1 MLLGVV
7 GLNGS
12 GKDTVADYLVEKY
25 DFVHYGC
32 GQAVRDELKKL
43 GKNQLDRN
51 EMIDL
56 AKKMRKENGNEY
68 WPKFIFEKF
77 QDSKNLIISSIR
89 NPSEIDFIES
99 KKGRLIRVDA
109 EQELRFKRISNRAN
123 TDAFQHG
130 ETSFDDFKEKEN
142 KELESEDPSKQ
153 QLLKCL
159 ERASIVID
167 NNGSLEEVY
176 KKVDENM
183 QKLDVSGGVE

>member
-32 GQAVRDELKKL
+32 GQAVRDELKIL
-43 GKNQLDRN
+43 GKDYLDRN

-56 AKKMRKENGNEY
+56 ANKMRKEKGNDY

-77 QDSKNLIISSIR
+77 KDSKNLIISSIR

-99 KKGRLIRVDA
+99 QGGKLIRVDA
-109 EQELRFKRISNRAN
+109 DQQIRFNRIANRAHSDS
-123 TDAFQHG
+123 TQHG
-130 ETSFDDFKEKEN
+130 EIDFDDFKVKEN
-142 KELESEDPSKQ
+142 RELESTDPSKQ
-153 QLLKCL
+153 QLLVCL
-159 ERASIVID
+159 KRATLVLD
-167 NNGSLEEVY
+167 NSVNLKELHQ
-176 KKVDENM
+176 KVDGM
-183 QKLDVSGGVE
+183 MSKLNNQTGVK